1 MIFLLETMILLFIED
16 LSIIF
21 SIKIRN
27 RIDYTGQLH
36 IQCPLALLPTIV
48 KLIENGKVRD
58 I

>member
-1 MIFLLETMILLFIED
+1 MILLFIED